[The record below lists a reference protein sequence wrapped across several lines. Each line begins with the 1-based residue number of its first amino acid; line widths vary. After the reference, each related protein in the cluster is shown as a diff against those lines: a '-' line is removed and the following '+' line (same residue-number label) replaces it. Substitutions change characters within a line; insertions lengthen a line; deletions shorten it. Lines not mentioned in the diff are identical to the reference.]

1 MTTLVIVV
9 KNDVAALAADTLTTF
24 GSTKL
29 PGPYKA
35 DHHKILK
42 IGHNLVGVC
51 GNSAHPLA
59 LASVLKKEKKLD
71 LSSRQA
77 IFDTF
82 RRLHPVLKEEY
93 FLNPK
98 EEDDDPYESSQ
109 FEALIANKHGI
120 FSVHSY
126 REVFAYERF
135 WAAGSGYRF
144 ALGAAHALYDR
155 LDSAAEIAKAAVL
168 AGCVF
173 DTSSSAPVV
182 VESVKLES
190 A

>member
-1 MTTLVIVV
+1 MTTLVIVK
-9 KNDVAALAADTLTTF
+9 KNGVAAIAADTLTTF

-29 PGPYKA
+29 AGPYKA
-35 DHHKILK
+35 EHQKILK
-42 IGHNLVGVC
+42 IGRNLIGVC
-51 GNSAHPLA
+51 GSSAHPLA
-59 LASVLKKEKKLD
+59 LASLLGREKKLD

-77 IFDTF
+77 VFETF

-109 FEALIANKHGI
+109 FEALIANKSGI
-120 FSVHSY
+120 YSVHSY

-135 WAAGSGYRF
+135 WAAGSGFRF

-155 LDSAAEIAKAAVL
+155 LDSAVDIARAAVL
-168 AGCVF
+168 AGCEF
-173 DTSSSAPVV
+173 DNSSAAPVIAHQI
-182 VESVKLES
+182 KLE